1 MRFREQIV
9 KELDANPDQAVRDDA
24 RSLFNE
30 IERTFEEGGP
40 DAVGRLFDQ
49 KQSAIKEE
57 FDARL
62 GKLQSAM

>member
-1 MRFREQIV
+1 MQFREQIV
-9 KELDANPDQAVRDDA
+9 KELDANPDQAIRDGT

-40 DAVGRLFDQ
+40 DGVAHFFDQ

-57 FDARL
+57 FDTCL